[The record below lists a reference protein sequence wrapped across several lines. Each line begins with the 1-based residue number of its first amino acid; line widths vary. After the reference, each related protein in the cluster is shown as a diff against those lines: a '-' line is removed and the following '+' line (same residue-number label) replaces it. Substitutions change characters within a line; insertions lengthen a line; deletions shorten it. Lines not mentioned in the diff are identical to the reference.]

1 MPPKKSDNGDGP
13 AVGGLRDNELRF
25 IKAVFDNMTQK
36 PDANWT
42 QVASDLGL
50 KDAKCAK
57 ERFRQMS
64 VRHGWRTTGQT
75 TPGNSPSKAKK
86 GDVLSPSGDGKV
98 AKKPRVRTPRK
109 PVVNKYVSE
118 EEDDEDV
125 DKCEDDIKEE
135 KFGSEDDVEP
145 YF

>member
-1 MPPKKSDNGDGP
+1 MPPKKSDSADGP
-13 AVGGLRDNELRF
+13 AVSGLRDNELRF

-64 VRHGWRTTGQT
+64 VRHGWRTT

-86 GDVLSPSGDGKV
+86 GGDVTGPSGDGKV
-98 AKKPRVRTPRK
+98 AKKPRMRTPRK
-109 PVVNKYVSE
+109 AVAKKDVSE
-118 EEDDEDV
+118 EDDGDDVKYEDDV
-125 DKCEDDIKEE
+125 KEE
-135 KFGSEDDVEP
+135 KMGSDDDDES